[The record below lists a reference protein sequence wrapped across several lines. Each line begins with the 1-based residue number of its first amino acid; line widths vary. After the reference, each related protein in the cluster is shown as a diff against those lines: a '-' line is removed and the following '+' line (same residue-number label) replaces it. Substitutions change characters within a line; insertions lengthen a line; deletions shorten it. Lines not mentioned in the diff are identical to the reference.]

1 MYFAIYSNDID
12 VKKEYNLVCYI
23 SLENI
28 LSILLLVIISL
39 YFVSNY
45 DE

>member
-23 SLENI
+23 SLENK
-28 LSILLLVIISL
+28 LSILLLAIISL
-39 YFVSNY
+39 YIVTDY
-45 DE
+45 DA